1 MLRLGGAYGVKGMKD
16 NHILQGHALAVFT
29 VVVWATTFVS
39 TKVLLRAFT
48 PLEIMIA
55 RFALGFLALLIA
67 GKGLMKAQKKQHEL
81 LFALAGLTGVTLYFL
96 MENIALT
103 YISASLVGVIVAAAP
118 LFTALVAAVLLR
130 EKLSLWFFL
139 GFICAMAGVAL
150 SSLAGVSELD
160 LNPLGALLG
169 VGAAFVWGVYS
180 VIIRKL
186 GTMGYR
192 TVPLTCRIFGY
203 GLLFLLIPACI
214 EGFPAP
220 ASAWIESLY
229 AANLLFLGLC
239 ASATCF
245 VTWNR
250 AVFLLG
256 PVKTSVY
263 IYAQPVI
270 TILSSALILGET
282 MTPVMWL
289 GTALALAGLILSEH
303 KEKEKAA

>member
-1 MLRLGGAYGVKGMKD
+1 MTE
-16 NHILQGHALAVFT
+16 NHSLQGHALASFT
-29 VVVWATTFVS
+29 ELVWGTTFVS
-39 TKVLLRAFT
+39 TKVLLRAFS

-55 RFALGFLALLIA
+55 RFALGFLALLIV
-67 GKGLMKAQKKQHEL
+67 GKGLMKAQEKWHEL
-81 LFALAGLTGVTLYFL
+81 LFAFAGLTGVTLYFL

-118 LFTALVAAVLLR
+118 LFTALVAAVVLR
-130 EKLSLWFFL
+130 EKLSRWFFL
-139 GFICAMAGVAL
+139 GFVCAIAGVAMA
-150 SSLAGVSELD
+150 SLAGVSELSLD
-160 LNPLGALLG
+160 PRGVLLG

-180 VIIRKL
+180 VIVRKL
-186 GTMGYR
+186 GAMGYR

-203 GLLFLLIPACI
+203 GLLFLLVPACI

-220 ASAWIESLY
+220 LSAWTEPLHV
-229 AANLLFLGLC
+229 ANLLFLGLL

-263 IYAQPVI
+263 IYATPVI
-270 TILSSALILGET
+270 TIVSSALILHEA

-289 GTALALAGLILSEH
+289 GTALALGGLILSEH
-303 KEKEKAA
+303 RDKPPAGQEQAE

>member
-1 MLRLGGAYGVKGMKD
+1 MKD
-16 NHILQGHALAVFT
+16 NHILKGHALAVFT

-118 LFTALVAAVLLR
+118 LFTALVAALALR
-130 EKLSLWFFL
+130 ERLNRWFFL

-203 GLLFLLIPACI
+203 GLLFLLIPACM

-220 ASAWIESLY
+220 ASAWIEPLY

-289 GTALALAGLILSEH
+289 GTALTLAGLILSEH
-303 KEKEKAA
+303 KEKEKAAE

>member
-1 MLRLGGAYGVKGMKD
+1 MKD
-16 NHILQGHALAVFT
+16 NHIIQGHALAVFT

-118 LFTALVAAVLLR
+118 LFTALVAALALR
-130 EKLSLWFFL
+130 ERLNRWFFL

-169 VGAAFVWGVYS
+169 VGVAFVWGVYS

-203 GLLFLLIPACI
+203 GLLFLLIPACM

-220 ASAWIESLY
+220 ASAWIEPLY